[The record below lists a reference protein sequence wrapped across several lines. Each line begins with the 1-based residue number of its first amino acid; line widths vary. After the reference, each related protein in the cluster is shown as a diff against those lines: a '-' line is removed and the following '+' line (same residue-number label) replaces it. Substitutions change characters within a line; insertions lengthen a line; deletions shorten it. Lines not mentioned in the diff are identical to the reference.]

1 MSMPR
6 TAVLG
11 AGSWGT
17 TYAAVIADAGF
28 PVTLWA
34 RRDDV
39 AEEINTSRTNSRY
52 LGRRRLPELLTATSD
67 DIAAVTDAEV
77 IILAV
82 PAQTLRANLG
92 RWKPHLRPGVRLVS
106 LMKGIEV
113 ETGRRMSELIAEV
126 AEVDSSRIAVVSGP
140 NLAREIADRQPTATV
155 VASESIETAEVVA
168 ELSANSYFRPY
179 TNTDVVGVEMGGAVK
194 NVIALAVG
202 IADGQS
208 LGDNSKASIITRGL
222 AETSRLAVAMGAEAH
237 TLSGLAGLGDLVAT
251 CASPLSRNRT
261 FGRHLGEGMSLEDVI
276 AHTSQTAEGVKSAP
290 AVLALGRK
298 HGVDLPITESVCAVL
313 AGRLRVDELA
323 ALLLSRKRKHEGPT
337 A

>member
-1 MSMPR
+1 MSVDR
-6 TAVLG
+6 IAVLG

-28 PVTLWA
+28 PLTLWA
-34 RRDDV
+34 RRAET
-39 AEEINTSRTNSRY
+39 AEEINTAHTNSRY
-52 LGRRRLPELLTATSD
+52 LGERELPATITATTD
-67 DIAAVTDAEV
+67 DIAAVTDADV

-82 PAQTLRANLG
+82 PAQTLRENLS
-92 RWKPHLRPGVRLVS
+92 RWKDHLKPGVILVS

-113 ETGRRMSELIAEV
+113 ETGKRMSEVIAEV
-126 AEVDSSRIAVVSGP
+126 AEVDPARIAVVSGP
-140 NLAREIADRQPTATV
+140 NLAREIAERQPTATV
-155 VASESIETAEVVA
+155 VAASDIATAEVVA
-168 ELSANSYFRPY
+168 EISANPYFRPY

-202 IADGQS
+202 IADGQR

-222 AETSRLAVAMGAEAH
+222 AETSRLAAAMGAQPH

-261 FGRHLGEGMSLEDVI
+261 FGRHLGEGMSLEETI
-276 AHTSQTAEGVKSAP
+276 AHTEQTAEGVKSSP
-290 AVLALGRK
+290 AVLALGRRY
-298 HGVDLPITESVCAVL
+298 GVDLPITEAVSAVL
-313 AGRLRVDELA
+313 AGRLQVDELA
-323 ALLLSRKRKHEGPT
+323 GLLLSRKRKHEGPP

>member
-1 MSMPR
+1 MSAPKI
-6 TAVLG
+6 AVLG

-34 RRDDV
+34 RRAET
-39 AEEINTSRTNSRY
+39 AEEITTAHTNARY
-52 LGRRRLPELLTATSD
+52 LGDRVLPDLITATTD
-67 DIAAVTDAEV
+67 DFAAVTGADIV
-77 IILAV
+77 ILAV
-82 PAQTLRANLG
+82 PAQTLRDNLS
-92 RWKPHLRPGVRLVS
+92 RWREHLADGAILVS

-113 ETGRRMSELIAEV
+113 ETGKRMSEVIAEV
-126 AEVDSSRIAVVSGP
+126 TGIAEGRIAVVSGP
-140 NLAREIADRQPTATV
+140 NLAKEIADRQPTATV
-155 VASESIETAEVVA
+155 VAASDIATAEAVA
-168 ELSANSYFRPY
+168 EISANAYFRPY

-202 IADGQS
+202 IADGQR

-222 AETSRLAVAMGAEAH
+222 AETSRLAAAMGAEAH

-261 FGRHLGEGMSLEDVI
+261 FGRHLGEGMSLEETI
-276 AHTSQTAEGVKSAP
+276 AHTEQTAEGVKSSP
-290 AVLALGRK
+290 AVLALGRRY
-298 HGVDLPITESVCAVL
+298 GVDLPITEAVSAVL

-323 ALLLSRKRKHEGPT
+323 ALLLSRKRKHEGPP

>member
-168 ELSANSYFRPY
+168 ELSANAYFRPY

>member
-1 MSMPR
+1 MPR

>member
-1 MSMPR
+1 MSVEK

-17 TYAAVIADAGF
+17 TYAAVVADAGF

-34 RRDDV
+34 RRSEV
-39 AEEINTSRTNSRY
+39 AEEITTSHTNERY
-52 LGRRRLPELLTATSD
+52 LGDRVLPELLSATAD

-82 PAQTLRANLG
+82 PAQTLRENLS
-92 RWKPHLRPGVRLVS
+92 RWKPHLRPGVKLVS

-113 ETGRRMSELIAEV
+113 DTGKRMSEVIAEV
-126 AEVDSSRIAVVSGP
+126 AEVDSTQIAVVSGP

-168 ELSANSYFRPY
+168 QISANGYFRPY

-202 IADGQS
+202 IADGQK

-222 AETSRLAVAMGAEAH
+222 AETSRLAAAMGAAPH

-261 FGRHLGEGMSLEDVI
+261 FGRHLGEGMSLTDVI

-290 AVLALGRK
+290 AILALGRK
-298 HGVDLPITESVCAVL
+298 YEVDLPITEAVCAVL
-313 AGRLRVDELA
+313 GGRLRVDELSG
-323 ALLLSRKRKHEGPT
+323 LLLSRKRKHEGPS

>member
-1 MSMPR
+1 MSVEK

-17 TYAAVIADAGF
+17 TYAAVVADAGF

-34 RRDDV
+34 RRSEV
-39 AEEINTSRTNSRY
+39 ADEITTSHTNERY
-52 LGRRRLPELLTATSD
+52 LGERVLPELLTATDD

-82 PAQTLRANLG
+82 PAQSLRENLG
-92 RWKPHLRPGVRLVS
+92 RWKPHLRPGVKLVS

-113 ETGRRMSELIAEV
+113 DTGKRMSEVIAEV
-126 AEVDSSRIAVVSGP
+126 AEVDPAQIAVVSGP
-140 NLAREIADRQPTATV
+140 NLAREIADQQPTATV
-155 VASESIETAEVVA
+155 VASESIDTADVIA
-168 ELSANSYFRPY
+168 EISANGYFRPY

-202 IADGQS
+202 IADGQK

-222 AETSRLAVAMGAEAH
+222 AETSRLGAAMGAQPH

-276 AHTSQTAEGVKSAP
+276 AHTSQTAEGVKSA
-290 AVLALGRK
+290 AAILALGRRYE
-298 HGVDLPITESVCAVL
+298 VDLPITEAVCAVL
-313 AGRLRVDELA
+313 GGRLRVDELA
-323 ALLLSRKRKHEGPT
+323 GLLLSRKRKHEGPP

>member
-1 MSMPR
+1 MSVDKV
-6 TAVLG
+6 AVLG

-17 TYAAVIADAGF
+17 TYAAVVADAGF

-34 RRDDV
+34 RRSEI
-39 AEEINTSRTNSRY
+39 AEEITSSHTNEAY
-52 LGRRRLPELLTATSD
+52 LGDRVLPDLLTATDD

-82 PAQTLRANLG
+82 PAQTLRENLS

-113 ETGRRMSELIAEV
+113 ETGKRMSEVIAEV
-126 AEVDSSRIAVVSGP
+126 AQIDPGQIAVVSGP

-168 ELSANSYFRPY
+168 EISANGYFRPY

-202 IADGQS
+202 IADGQK

-222 AETSRLAVAMGAEAH
+222 AETSRLAAAMGAQQH

-290 AVLALGRK
+290 AVLALGRRY
-298 HGVDLPITESVCAVL
+298 GVDLPIAESVCAVL
-313 AGRLRVDELA
+313 GGKLRVDELA
-323 ALLLSRKRKHEGPT
+323 GLLLSRKRKHEGPP

>member
-1 MSMPR
+1 MSVDR
-6 TAVLG
+6 IAVLG

-34 RRDDV
+34 RRPEV
-39 AEEINTSRTNSRY
+39 AEEINTAHTNERY
-52 LGRRRLPELLTATSD
+52 LGKRVLPELLVATDD

-77 IILAV
+77 IVLAV
-82 PAQTLRANLG
+82 PAQTLRENLG
-92 RWKPHLRPGVRLVS
+92 RWKAQLSPEVRLVS

-113 ETGRRMSELIAEV
+113 DTGKRMSEVIAEV
-126 AEVDSSRIAVVSGP
+126 AEVDPAQIAVVSGP
-140 NLAREIADRQPTATV
+140 NLAREIADQQPTATV
-155 VASESIETAEVVA
+155 VAAESIETAEVVA
-168 ELSANSYFRPY
+168 EISANSYFRPY
-179 TNTDVVGVEMGGAVK
+179 TNTDVIGVEMGGAVK

-202 IADGQS
+202 IADGQK

-222 AETSRLAVAMGAEAH
+222 AETSRLAAAMGAEAH

-261 FGRHLGEGMSLEDVI
+261 FGRHLGEGMSLEETI
-276 AHTSQTAEGVKSAP
+276 AHTSQTAEGVKSSP
-290 AVLALGRK
+290 AVLALGRRY
-298 HGVDLPITESVCAVL
+298 GVDLPITEAVCAVL
-313 AGRLRVDELA
+313 AGKLRVDELSG
-323 ALLLSRKRKHEGPT
+323 LLLSRKRKHEGPP

>member
-1 MSMPR
+1 MSVKK

-34 RRDDV
+34 RRAEV
-39 AEEINTSRTNSRY
+39 AEEITSAHTNERY
-52 LGRRRLPELLTATSD
+52 LGDRVLPDLLTATDD
-67 DIAAVTDAEV
+67 DIAAVTDAE
-77 IILAV
+77 IIVLAV
-82 PAQTLRANLG
+82 PAQTLRDNLG
-92 RWKPHLRPGVRLVS
+92 RWKSHLRPGVILVS

-113 ETGRRMSELIAEV
+113 ETGKRMSEVIADV
-126 AEVDSSRIAVVSGP
+126 AEVSPSQIAVVSGP

-155 VASESIETAEVVA
+155 VASENIDTAEAVA
-168 ELSANSYFRPY
+168 EISANGYFRPY

-194 NVIALAVG
+194 NIIALAVG
-202 IADGQS
+202 IADGQK

-222 AETSRLAVAMGAEAH
+222 AETSRLASVMGAQPH

-261 FGRHLGEGMSLEDVI
+261 FGRHLGEGMSLDDVI

-290 AVLALGRK
+290 AVLALGRRYD
-298 HGVDLPITESVCAVL
+298 VDLPITEAVCAVL
-313 AGRLRVDELA
+313 VGKLQVDELA
-323 ALLLSRKRKHEGPT
+323 GLLLSRKRKHEGPQ

>member
-1 MSMPR
+1 MSVKKI
-6 TAVLG
+6 AVLG

-17 TYAAVIADAGF
+17 TYAAVVADAGF

-34 RRDDV
+34 RRSEV
-39 AEEINTSRTNSRY
+39 AEEIARSHTNERY
-52 LGRRRLPELLTATSD
+52 LGDRVLPELLSATDD

-82 PAQTLRANLG
+82 PAQTLRENLS
-92 RWKPHLRPGVRLVS
+92 RWKPYLRQDVRLVS

-113 ETGRRMSELIAEV
+113 DTGMRMSEVIAEV
-126 AEVDSSRIAVVSGP
+126 AEVDPSQIAVVSGP
-140 NLAREIADRQPTATV
+140 NLAREIADQQPTATV
-155 VASESIETAEVVA
+155 VASESIDTAEVVA
-168 ELSANSYFRPY
+168 EISANGYFRPY
-179 TNTDVVGVEMGGAVK
+179 TNTDAVGVEMGGAVK

-202 IADGQS
+202 IADGQK

-222 AETSRLAVAMGAEAH
+222 AETSRLAAAMGAQPH

-261 FGRHLGEGMSLEDVI
+261 FGRHLGEGMSLDDVI
-276 AHTSQTAEGVKSAP
+276 AHTLQTAEGVKSAP
-290 AVLALGRK
+290 AILALGRRYS
-298 HGVDLPITESVCAVL
+298 VDLPITEAVCAVL
-313 AGRLRVDELA
+313 GGQLRVDELA
-323 ALLLSRKRKHEGPT
+323 GLLLSRKRKHEGPP

>member
-1 MSMPR
+1 MSVDKI
-6 TAVLG
+6 TVLG

-17 TYAAVIADAGF
+17 TYAAVIADAGY

-34 RRDDV
+34 RRPEV
-39 AEEINTSRTNSRY
+39 AEEINSTHTNERY
-52 LGRRRLPELLTATSD
+52 LGERVLPEGLSATAD

-77 IILAV
+77 LVLAV
-82 PAQTLRANLG
+82 PAQTLRENLT
-92 RWKPHLRPGVRLVS
+92 RWKPHLREEVKLVS

-113 ETGRRMSELIAEV
+113 DTGKRMSEVIAEV
-126 AEVDSSRIAVVSGP
+126 AEVAESQIAVVSGP

-155 VASESIETAEVVA
+155 VASSDITTAEVVA
-168 ELSANSYFRPY
+168 EISANAYFRPY
-179 TNTDVVGVEMGGAVK
+179 TNTDVVGVEIGGAIK
-194 NVIALAVG
+194 NIIALSVG
-202 IADGQS
+202 IADGQK

-222 AETSRLAVAMGAEAH
+222 AETSRLAAAMGAEAH

-261 FGRHLGEGMSLEDVI
+261 FGRHLGEGMSLKDVI

-290 AVLALGRK
+290 AVLALGRRN
-298 HGVDLPITESVCAVL
+298 GVDLPITEAVCAVL
-313 AGRLRVDELA
+313 SGKLQVDELA
-323 ALLLSRKRKHEGPT
+323 ELLLSRKRKHEGPP

>member
-1 MSMPR
+1 MSVEK

-17 TYAAVIADAGF
+17 TYAAVVADAGF

-34 RRDDV
+34 RRAEV
-39 AEEINTSRTNSRY
+39 AQEITGSHTNERY
-52 LGRRRLPELLTATSD
+52 LGDRVLPELLTATDD

-82 PAQTLRANLG
+82 PAQTLRENLS
-92 RWKPHLRPGVRLVS
+92 RWKEHLRPGVRLVS

-113 ETGRRMSELIAEV
+113 DTGMRMSEVIAEA
-126 AEVDSSRIAVVSGP
+126 AEVDPSQIAVVSGP
-140 NLAREIADRQPTATV
+140 NLAREIADQQPTATV
-155 VASESIETAEVVA
+155 VASESIDTAEVVA
-168 ELSANSYFRPY
+168 EISANGYFRPY

-202 IADGQS
+202 IADGQK

-222 AETSRLAVAMGAEAH
+222 AETSRLAAAMGAQPH

-261 FGRHLGEGMSLEDVI
+261 FGRHLGEGMSLDDVI
-276 AHTSQTAEGVKSAP
+276 AHTLQTAEGVKSAP
-290 AVLALGRK
+290 AILALGRK
-298 HGVDLPITESVCAVL
+298 YSVDLPITEAVCAVL
-313 AGRLRVDELA
+313 GGRLRVDELA
-323 ALLLSRKRKHEGPT
+323 GLLLSRKRKHEGPP

>member
-1 MSMPR
+1 MSVDKI
-6 TAVLG
+6 TVLG

-17 TYAAVIADAGF
+17 TYAAVIADAGY

-34 RRDDV
+34 RRPEV
-39 AEEINTSRTNSRY
+39 AEEINSTHTNERY
-52 LGRRRLPELLTATSD
+52 LGERVLPEGLSATAD

-77 IILAV
+77 IVLAV
-82 PAQTLRANLG
+82 PAQTLRENLT
-92 RWKPHLRPGVRLVS
+92 RWKPHLREGVKLVS

-113 ETGRRMSELIAEV
+113 DTGKRMSEVIAEV
-126 AEVDSSRIAVVSGP
+126 AEVDESQIAVVSGP

-155 VASESIETAEVVA
+155 VASSDITTAEVVA
-168 ELSANSYFRPY
+168 EISANAYFRPY
-179 TNTDVVGVEMGGAVK
+179 TNTDVVGVEIGGAIK
-194 NVIALAVG
+194 NIIALSVG
-202 IADGQS
+202 IADGQK

-222 AETSRLAVAMGAEAH
+222 AETSRLAAAMGAEAH

-261 FGRHLGEGMSLEDVI
+261 FGRHLGEGMSLKDVI

-290 AVLALGRK
+290 AVLALGRRN
-298 HGVDLPITESVCAVL
+298 GVDLPITEAVCAVL
-313 AGRLRVDELA
+313 SGKLQVDELA
-323 ALLLSRKRKHEGPT
+323 GLLLSRKRKHEGPP

>member
-1 MSMPR
+1 MSVDKI
-6 TAVLG
+6 TVLG

-34 RRDDV
+34 RRPEV
-39 AEEINTSRTNSRY
+39 AAEINSTHTNERY
-52 LGRRRLPELLTATSD
+52 LGERVLPEGLSATDD
-67 DIAAVTDAEV
+67 DIAAVTDADV
-77 IILAV
+77 IVLAV
-82 PAQTLRANLG
+82 PAQTLRENLT
-92 RWKPHLRPGVRLVS
+92 RWKPHLRTGVKLVS

-113 ETGRRMSELIAEV
+113 DTGKRMSEVIAEV
-126 AEVDSSRIAVVSGP
+126 AEVADSQIAVVSGP

-155 VASESIETAEVVA
+155 VASSDITTAEVVA
-168 ELSANSYFRPY
+168 EISANAYFRPY
-179 TNTDVVGVEMGGAVK
+179 TNTDVVGVEIGGAIK
-194 NVIALAVG
+194 NIIALSVG
-202 IADGQS
+202 IADGQK

-222 AETSRLAVAMGAEAH
+222 AETSRLAAAMGAEAH

-261 FGRHLGEGMSLEDVI
+261 FGRHLGEWMSLEDVI

-290 AVLALGRK
+290 AVLALGRRN
-298 HGVDLPITESVCAVL
+298 GVDLPITEAVCAVL
-313 AGRLRVDELA
+313 AGKLQVDELA
-323 ALLLSRKRKHEGPT
+323 GLLLSRKRKHEGPP